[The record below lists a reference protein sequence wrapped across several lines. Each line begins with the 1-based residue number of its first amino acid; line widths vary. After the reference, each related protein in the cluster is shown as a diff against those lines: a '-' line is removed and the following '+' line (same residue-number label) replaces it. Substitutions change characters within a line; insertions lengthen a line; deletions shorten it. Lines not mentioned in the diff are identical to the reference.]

1 MGIFEKVMHERHP
14 ISESVTLTPREAFA
28 AIVVGAFNADGR
40 VAPEEGLRV
49 NEIFNSTKLF
59 RQPSAEPAKAVLDR
73 VVELFGM
80 HGTEAILAL
89 GAKAL
94 PPNLRAPAFAIAV
107 DLVLADGDAS
117 VEERKFVDGL
127 QALLKIP
134 DEDAVKIVD
143 VIIVKNS
150 V

>member
-1 MGIFEKVMHERHP
+1 M
-14 ISESVTLTPREAFA
+14 
-28 AIVVGAFNADGR
+28 
-40 VAPEEGLRV
+40 

-59 RQPSAEPAKAVLDR
+59 RRPAAEPAKAVLDR

-80 HGTEAILAL
+80 HGPEAIVAL

-94 PPNLRAPAFAIAV
+94 PPDLRAPAFAIAV
-107 DLVLADGDAS
+107 DLVLADGEAS
-117 VEERKFVDGL
+117 VEERKFIDVL
-127 QALLKIP
+127 QDLLQIP
-134 DEDAVKIVD
+134 DEDAIKIVD